1 MNKHQIPNAPWTS
14 KELALL
20 AKHYP
25 DTNNDDLTLI
35 IRTRTQTAIAHKA
48 SKLQLRKSEAFLNS
62 TASGRF
68 RQRQPSLLVRF
79 WQWLKS

>member
-1 MNKHQIPNAPWTS
+1 MQKHQIPNAPWTS

-20 AKHYP
+20 SKHYP
-25 DTNNDDLTLI
+25 DTNNEDMPCV
-35 IRTRTQTAIAHKA
+35 IRTRTQSAIAHKA
-48 SKLQLRKSEAFLNS
+48 SKLQLRKSEAFLKS

-68 RQRQPSLLVRF
+68 QQQQPSLIARF